1 MKMIMIRN
9 IVNKVFRKVFRGG
22 YYDGNE
28 YINYLRKCGVKV
40 GENCTFYD
48 CNNVSIDTQNPHMIE
63 IGDFVR
69 ITSGVQIL
77 THDYSFSVLC
87 SVEGGIVGSVEKTV
101 IGNNVFIGRNAIILK
116 GVYVGNN
123 VIIGAGSIVSKNCE
137 DNSVYA
143 GNPAKRICSIDEM
156 YKKRKSK
163 MLDNAKNVVISYY
176 KRYGTIPDKSILREY
191 QMIFD
196 DRSSIPQSLD
206 DLIRD
211 SGCYEKCIAYYKN
224 SDPMFRNYDDF
235 LNWCNLSQIKE

>member
-9 IVNKVFRKVFRGG
+9 IVNKVFRGG

-206 DLIRD
+206 DLMRD

>member
-1 MKMIMIRN
+1 M
-9 IVNKVFRKVFRGG
+9 
-22 YYDGNE
+22 
-28 YINYLRKCGVKV
+28 

-101 IGNNVFIGRNAIILK
+101 IGNNVFLGRNAIILK

-206 DLIRD
+206 DLMRD

>member
-1 MKMIMIRN
+1 M
-9 IVNKVFRKVFRGG
+9 
-22 YYDGNE
+22 
-28 YINYLRKCGVKV
+28 

-206 DLIRD
+206 DLMRD

>member
-101 IGNNVFIGRNAIILK
+101 IGNNVFIATGAKVLGNIKIAD
-116 GVYVGNN
+116 GVC
-123 VIIGAGSIVSKNCE
+123 IGA
-137 DNSVYA
+137 
-143 GNPAKRICSIDEM
+143 
-156 YKKRKSK
+156 
-163 MLDNAKNVVISYY
+163 NAVVI
-176 KRYGTIPDKSILREY
+176 KDILEPNITVGGIPARKISENN
-191 QMIFD
+191 
-196 DRSSIPQSLD
+196 SSNFF
-206 DLIRD
+206 
-211 SGCYEKCIAYYKN
+211 K
-224 SDPMFRNYDDF
+224 
-235 LNWCNLSQIKE
+235 